1 MKIKQLKAP
10 IMAALIALS
19 LVSLNACSSENTPP
33 PSGGAGSSVVVD
45 SSFDLKTADP
55 AREFETTGA
64 IVAHA
69 LYETLLTFDGDDV
82 TKPVDGLA
90 SYKMSDDAKVMTL
103 TLNDGHTFSDGS
115 PVTVD
120 DVVFSLERVQGIKG
134 NPSFLLDGVKVAKV
148 DDKTVTLT
156 SPNANPA
163 LPFILPNGALGIV
176 NSKVVKANGG
186 TTDANDKAEAFLN
199 KTSAGSGPYELE
211 SYDVASQVVFTANK
225 NYSGPVK
232 RGHDRVIL
240 RNVAGPTQLLNI
252 QAGDSQVALDL
263 NPDQAKE
270 IKGGD
275 LKVLSGPSP
284 YMIFLLMNQNPE
296 VNKFTSNQDFMTAV
310 RRGIDYDKIVSL
322 AGEGAV
328 QPGGVIPSLFVGAL
342 KSDPSNSFDDGAAKA
357 ALAKSGYNGEEIPLN
372 FPNDITVQGL
382 ELQSIAASV
391 QAQLKT
397 IGINVKLAPQ
407 PVATE
412 LDAYRGGKENV
423 GLWYWGP
430 DYPDPTDYLVF
441 TPGQLVG
448 LRAGWAADAS
458 PEITALAEKAKMAT
472 GNEERQAAYDALQKA
487 MNVSG
492 PFIPLLQP
500 AKNVATA
507 ASVTEVSLNPV
518 WTIDLAGI
526 K

>member
-1 MKIKQLKAP
+1 M
-10 IMAALIALS
+10 
-19 LVSLNACSSENTPP
+19 
-33 PSGGAGSSVVVD
+33 D

-69 LYETLLTFDGDDV
+69 LYESLLTFNGDDV

-90 SYKMSDDAKVMTL
+90 SYKISDDAKVVTL
-103 TLNDGHTFSDGS
+103 TMKAGHTFSDGT

-120 DVVFSLERVQGIKG
+120 DAVFSLERVQGIKG

-148 DDKTVTLT
+148 DDHTLTLT
-156 SPNANPA
+156 SAHANPA

-199 KTSAGSGPYELE
+199 KTSAGSGPYQLE
-211 SYDVASQVVFTANK
+211 SYDVASQVVFTANTK
-225 NYSGPVK
+225 YTGSEKP
-232 RGHDRVIL
+232 GHGRVVL
-240 RNVAGPTQLLNI
+240 RNVAGPTQKLNI

-270 IKGGD
+270 VQGGD
-275 LKVLSGPSP
+275 LKTISGASP
-284 YMIFLLMNQNPE
+284 YMIFLLMNQNQA

-310 RRGIDYDKIVSL
+310 RRGIDYGKIVSL
-322 AGEGAV
+322 AGTGAV

-342 KSDPSNSFDDGAAKA
+342 KSDPSNSFDATAAKA
-357 ALAKSGYNGEEIPLN
+357 SLAKSGYSGEEIPLN

-412 LDAYRGGKENV
+412 LDAYRGGKESI

-430 DYPDPTDYLVF
+430 DYPDPADYLVF

-448 LRAGWAADAS
+448 LRAGWAANAS
-458 PEITALAEKAKMAT
+458 PSITALANKAQAAT
-472 GNEERQAAYDALQKA
+472 GNDARQAAYEDLQRA
-487 MNVSG
+487 MNKTG

-500 AKNVATA
+500 AKNVVTA
-507 ASVTEVSLNPV
+507 GTISSVSLNPV

>member
-1 MKIKQLKAP
+1 M
-10 IMAALIALS
+10 
-19 LVSLNACSSENTPP
+19 
-33 PSGGAGSSVVVD
+33 VVD
-45 SSFDLKTADP
+45 TSFDLKTADP

-64 IVAHA
+64 IVSHA
-69 LYETLLTFDGDDV
+69 IYETLLTFKGDDV
-82 TKPVDGLA
+82 TQPVDGLA
-90 SYKMSDDAKVMTL
+90 SYTMSDDAKVMTL
-103 TLNDGHTFSDGS
+103 TVKEGHTFSDGS
-115 PVTVD
+115 PLTVD

-134 NPSFLLDGVKVAKV
+134 NPSFLLDGIKIAKV
-148 DDKTVTLT
+148 DEKSLT
-156 SPNANPA
+156 MTSQDANPA

-186 TTDANDKAEAFLN
+186 TTDANDGAEAFLN

-225 NYSGPVK
+225 NYSGPVT

-270 IKGGD
+270 LKSGD
-275 LKVLSGPSP
+275 VKLISGPSP
-284 YMIFLLMNQNPE
+284 YMIFVLMNQNPA

-310 RRGIDYDKIVSL
+310 RRGIDYGKIINL

-342 KSDPSNSFDDGAAKA
+342 KTDPSNSFDASASKA
-357 ALAKSGYNGEEIPLN
+357 ALAKSGYNGEEILLN

-382 ELQSIAASV
+382 ELQSIAVSV
-391 QAQLKT
+391 QAQLKS
-397 IGINVKLAPQ
+397 IGINIKLAPQ

-412 LDAYRGGKENV
+412 LDSYRGGKETL

-448 LRAGWAADAS
+448 LRAGWAADANA
-458 PEITALAEKAKMAT
+458 EITGLAEKAKAAT
-472 GNEERQAAYDALQKA
+472 GNEARQAAYEALQKA

-507 ASVTEVSLNPV
+507 STVSEVSLNPV